1 LLKNNNI
8 RKGVVSGMKKFL
20 PTISFL
26 GFTEGMFLIIL
37 SRIIQEIL
45 FLFGGIILSFVS
57 LFTFIL
63 SNKKL
68 EEKKE
73 EDF

>member
-1 LLKNNNI
+1 
-8 RKGVVSGMKKFL
+8 MKFL

-37 SRIIQEIL
+37 ARIIQDNL

-68 EEKKE
+68 DEREEN
-73 EDF
+73 F